1 MKYYANLL
9 IIFDNPDIIRRNI
22 CVRQLDEKGL
32 LLLKEL
38 KIPEA
43 TVSRLSVYS
52 RYLTEVEKQEITSI
66 SSGEIAEGVGG
77 TPAQVRKDLAY
88 FGEFGTRGVGY
99 NVKQLNQEIMNIL
112 GLTKRWNMILIGAGN
127 LGSALSQYRGFR
139 ERGFQIMGVFDND
152 LNKVGLKLNGLPI
165 YAVSQMAEFIEKNDV
180 AIGIIAVP
188 AEYAQDIADILVETD
203 IRGILNFAPVV
214 LTIPEEVEIRNV
226 DLTVNLEV
234 LTYNIEKR

>member
-1 MKYYANLL
+1 M
-9 IIFDNPDIIRRNI
+9 
-22 CVRQLDEKGL
+22 
-32 LLLKEL
+32 KEL

-52 RYLTEVEKQEITSI
+52 RYLTEVEKQGIVSI

-112 GLTKRWNMILIGAGN
+112 GLTKRWNVILIGAGN

-139 ERGFQIMGVFDND
+139 ERGFQIIGVFDND

-165 YAVSQMAEFIEKNDV
+165 YAINQMADFIEKNDV
-180 AIGIIAVP
+180 SIGIIAVP
-188 AEYAQDIADILVETD
+188 AEYAQDIADLLVDTN
-203 IRGILNFAPVV
+203 IKGILNFAPVV
-214 LTIPEEVEIRNV
+214 LTFPEDVEIRIV

-234 LTYNIEKR
+234 LTYNIEKN

>member
-1 MKYYANLL
+1 M
-9 IIFDNPDIIRRNI
+9 
-22 CVRQLDEKGL
+22 
-32 LLLKEL
+32 KEL

-52 RYLTEVEKQEITSI
+52 RFLTEVEKQDIISI

-112 GLTKRWNMILIGAGN
+112 GLTKRWNVILIGAGN

-139 ERGFQIMGVFDND
+139 ERGFRIIGVFDND

-165 YAVSQMAEFIEKNDV
+165 YAVNQMAEFIGKNDV
-180 AIGIIAVP
+180 TIGIIAVP

-203 IRGILNFAPVV
+203 IKGILNFAPVV
-214 LTIPEEVEIRNV
+214 LTIPEEVEVRNV

>member
-1 MKYYANLL
+1 VKKYANLL

-52 RYLTEVEKQEITSI
+52 RYLTEVEKQEIASI

>member
-1 MKYYANLL
+1 M
-9 IIFDNPDIIRRNI
+9 
-22 CVRQLDEKGL
+22 
-32 LLLKEL
+32 KEL

-52 RYLTEVEKQEITSI
+52 RYLTEVEKQNIVNI
-66 SSGEIAEGVGG
+66 SSGEIAEGMGG

-112 GLTKRWNMILIGAGN
+112 GLTKRWNVILIGAGN

-139 ERGFQIMGVFDND
+139 ERGFQIIGVFDND

-165 YAVSQMAEFIEKNDV
+165 YAVSQMADFIENNDV

-188 AEYAQDIADILVETD
+188 AEYAQDIADILVETK
-203 IRGILNFAPVV
+203 IKGILNFAPVV
-214 LTIPEEVEIRNV
+214 LTIPDNVEVRNV

-234 LTYNIEKR
+234 LTYNIEKN